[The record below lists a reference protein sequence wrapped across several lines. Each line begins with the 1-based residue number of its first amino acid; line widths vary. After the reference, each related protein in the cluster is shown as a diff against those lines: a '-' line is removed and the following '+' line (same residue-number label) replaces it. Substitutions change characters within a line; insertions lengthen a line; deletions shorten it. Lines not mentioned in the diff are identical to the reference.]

1 MRIIRLSFLQWW
13 DRSQCDV
20 ILHEFFIVAQ
30 LEVQDFNTCG
40 KVAEFLHIALEE
52 TFLTKCPKV
61 LQGLWLN
68 LLGQMTL
75 LTEKNACFVRF
86 LQVFMII
93 VIEFVDVAI
102 NAIDM
107 LFMIDEVIDIPF
119 IVAQA

>member
-1 MRIIRLSFLQWW
+1 M
-13 DRSQCDV
+13 
-20 ILHEFFIVAQ
+20 
-30 LEVQDFNTCG
+30 
-40 KVAEFLHIALEE
+40 
-52 TFLTKCPKV
+52 
-61 LQGLWLN
+61 N